1 MSIVQR
7 YTTTT
12 NGAMTF
18 TGNTLGFGSN
28 NPSYND
34 IGAFI
39 TLDLTQQV
47 PSYPIGSTLNWKLN
61 ASQAVLKFPVA
72 SEVLYAELIWGGTSK
87 FNAVDVTGDINVPIS
102 LTNPQGSIQTISP
115 DATTA
120 QVVVHEN
127 HTFYIRTADVTKL
140 IKASGAGSYTVS
152 GVPATIQRPSKS
164 NAAGWTLAVIYKN
177 PSLPSRNM
185 NLYVGVASVERGNV
199 VDQKVMGF
207 GTPESKPFQARVLLT
222 AIEGDS
228 FISKDQF
235 LFGPSPSQLQAI
247 SGPNNLVDNF
257 FASQINDDGGNLDT
271 SGTAGNSNVTP
282 GQKQSTQRYGWDI
295 TNVDISNAM
304 EISQTEAIARFKTDM
319 DGFILSGLGIQ
330 IDVNSPELKIDKQ
343 VDKDIAI
350 VGDELTYT
358 ILVENS
364 GLVEA
369 QNSIFKDILPD
380 ELEFVQ
386 NSLTIDGQAK
396 PGENPAKGVNI
407 GSVSIE
413 GPVEIIFKVK
423 VIAVPTDGKVTNTG
437 KLDYEFQSAAGLPLT
452 SGSSSS
458 NEVNT
463 IIKHVQVDL
472 VKSEDRSVYD
482 KKGDI
487 ITYTLDITNNG
498 DTSVNA
504 LSIKDVIPTGT
515 VLVPGSLKVNG
526 APVLGDLTTGI
537 PLGTLIPGQTTVIT
551 FQVAV
556 QSPLPV
562 KVDNQAEAIY
572 QFQLKPGSNVREEI
586 VTSNLITAWLETD
599 CQKAQ
604 NQIFESVAQ
613 QELGLMKILQAE
625 SVKVQEAVK
634 AFEEE
639 RISAQE
645 LARIN
650 QSVEKVVQKATQ
662 LEKLL
667 KDKLEIA
674 KQICC

>member
-1 MSIVQR
+1 MPIVQR

-39 TLDLTQQV
+39 TLDVTQQV
-47 PSYPIGSTLNWKLN
+47 PGYPVGSTLNWKLN
-61 ASQAVLKFPVA
+61 ASQAFLKLPTA

-87 FNAVDVTGDINVPIS
+87 FNSVDVTGEINSSIT
-102 LTNPQGSIQTISP
+102 LIDPQGLIQKISP
-115 DATTA
+115 DATTN
-120 QVVVHEN
+120 QVVVHEK
-127 HTFYIRTADVTKL
+127 HTFYIRTADVTNL
-140 IKASGAGSYTVS
+140 VKASGAGSYTVS

-164 NAAGWTLAVIYKN
+164 NAAGWTLAVVYKN
-177 PSLPSRNM
+177 SSLPSRNM
-185 NLYVGVASVERGNV
+185 NLYVGMASVERGSV
-199 VDQKVMGF
+199 VDQTITGF
-207 GTPESKPFQARVLLT
+207 GTPESKPFQARALLT

-235 LFGPSPSQLQAI
+235 LFGPSLGQLQAI

-257 FASQINDDGGNLDT
+257 FASQINDDVGNLDT
-271 SGTAGNSNVTP
+271 SGTAGNSNVSP

-304 EISQTEAIARFKTDM
+304 EISQIEATARFKTDM
-319 DGFILSGLGIQ
+319 DGFILFGLGIQ
-330 IDVNSPELKIDKQ
+330 IDVNSPEIKMDKQ
-343 VDKDIAI
+343 VDKDIAL

-358 ILVENS
+358 IFVENS

-369 QNSIFKDILPD
+369 QNAIFKDILPD
-380 ELEFVQ
+380 ELEFVP
-386 NSLTIDGQAK
+386 NSLTIDGQVK
-396 PGENPAKGVNI
+396 PGEDLAKGINI

-423 VIAVPTDGKVTNTG
+423 VIAVPPDGKVVNTG
-437 KLDYEFQSAAGLPLT
+437 TLDYEFQSAAGLPLT

-458 NEVNT
+458 NEANT

-482 KKGDI
+482 KKEDI

-498 DTSVNA
+498 DTTVSA
-504 LSIKDVIPTGT
+504 LSIKDVVPTGT

-526 APVLGDLTTGI
+526 VPVFGDLSTGV
-537 PLGTLIPGQTTVIT
+537 PLGILDPNQTAVIT
-551 FQVAV
+551 FQVAL

-562 KVDNQAEAIY
+562 KVDNQAEATY
-572 QFQLKPGSNVREEI
+572 QFQFKPGSDVREET

-650 QSVEKVVQKATQ
+650 QSVEKVVGKVAR
-662 LEKLL
+662 LEQVL
-667 KDKLEIA
+667 KEKVEIA